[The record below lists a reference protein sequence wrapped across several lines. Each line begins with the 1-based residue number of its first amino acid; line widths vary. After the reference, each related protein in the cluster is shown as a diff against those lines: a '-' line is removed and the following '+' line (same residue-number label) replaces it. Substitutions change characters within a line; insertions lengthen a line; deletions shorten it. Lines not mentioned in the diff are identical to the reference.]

1 LIKIAAASANGNLIG
16 MEEMKYQTTQ
26 RQSKDATTRQEGSA
40 IVIVLLFLSLMT
52 LVGIW
57 GTRNANTEVTI
68 AGNEVRLKR
77 SFYRAE
83 AAVLEAAFMIESQ
96 TADNL
101 KDHSSLDWLWNA
113 INGAPNDLSAI
124 ANWDFDAQDGD
135 DTAFETTLD
144 LDGDGSTDATAA
156 FAVHDKGAASG
167 SSLVMTNATTVRSYS
182 VFGLQDS
189 NEGRAIIEVG
199 YKKRI

>member
-1 LIKIAAASANGNLIG
+1 
-16 MEEMKYQTTQ
+16 M
-26 RQSKDATTRQEGSA
+26 KDAAPLTNCWPNGTKDMKHQTRQTPSHHITAGQEGSA
-40 IVIVLLFLSLMT
+40 IVVVLLVLSLMT

-77 SFYRAE
+77 TFYRAE
-83 AAVLEAAFMIESQ
+83 AAVLEAAFMIEGETSE
-96 TADNL
+96 NL

-113 INGAPNDLSAI
+113 VNGAPNDLSTFAE
-124 ANWDFDAQDGD
+124 WDFDTMDGD
-135 DTAFETTLD
+135 DTAFTTLLD
-144 LDGDGSTDATAA
+144 LSGDGNPDATAA
-156 FAVHDKGAASG
+156 FAVHDRGAAGG

-189 NEGRAIIEVG
+189 DEGRAIIEVG

>member
-1 LIKIAAASANGNLIG
+1 
-16 MEEMKYQTTQ
+16 MKHQI
-26 RQSKDATTRQEGSA
+26 RKPRSSDLRTRQDGSA
-40 IVIVLLFLSLMT
+40 VVIVLLFLSLMT
-52 LVGIW
+52 LIGIW
-57 GTRNANTEVTI
+57 GTRNANTEIAI

-77 SFYRAE
+77 TFYRAE
-83 AAVLEAAFMIESQ
+83 AAVLEAAFMIESEIS
-96 TADNL
+96 DNL

-113 INGAPNDLSAI
+113 VGGPPNDLSTF
-124 ANWDFDAQDGD
+124 ANWDFDTLDGD

-144 LDGDGSTDATAA
+144 LDGDGNPDATAA
-156 FAVHDKGAASG
+156 FAVHDRGAASG
-167 SSLVMTNATTVRSYS
+167 SSLVMTNTTTVRSYS

>member
-1 LIKIAAASANGNLIG
+1 
-16 MEEMKYQTTQ
+16 MEEMKYQTRQ
-26 RQSKDATTRQEGSA
+26 PQSKDATAGQEGSA
-40 IVIVLLFLSLMT
+40 IVIVMLFLALMT

-57 GTRNANTEVTI
+57 GTRNANTEITI

-77 SFYRAE
+77 TFYRAE

-96 TADNL
+96 SAANL
-101 KDHSSLDWLWNA
+101 KDHDTLNWLWNA
-113 INGAPNDLSAI
+113 IAGVPNDLTTFE
-124 ANWDFDAQDGD
+124 NWDFDTQNGD

-144 LDGDGSTDATAA
+144 VDGDGTAEDTAA

-167 SSLVMTNATTVRSYS
+167 TSLVMTNATTVRSYS
-182 VFGLQDS
+182 VYGLQDS
-189 NEGRAIIEVG
+189 NEGRTIVEVG

>member
-1 LIKIAAASANGNLIG
+1 MTCHIDESAPLNLPD
-16 MEEMKYQTTQ
+16 
-26 RQSKDATTRQEGSA
+26 RQDGSA
-40 IVIVLLFLSLMT
+40 VVIVLLFLALMT
-52 LVGIW
+52 LIGVW

-68 AGNEVRLKR
+68 AGNEVRMKR
-77 SFYRAE
+77 TFYRAE
-83 AAVLEAAFMIESQ
+83 AAVVEAAFMIESESS
-96 TADNL
+96 ANL

-113 INGAPNDLSAI
+113 VNGAPNDLSTVN
-124 ANWDFDAQDGD
+124 NWDFDTLDGD

-144 LDGDGSTDATAA
+144 LDGDGNADATAA
-156 FAVHDKGAASG
+156 FAVHDRGAAGG
-167 SSLVMTNATTVRSYS
+167 SSLVMTNASVVRSYS